1 MKFPAWCASCAR
13 NSDRCIGLVNNAALG
28 LDGALSLM
36 HNSQI
41 EELVRVN
48 TLSPIVL
55 TKYVVRTMMSERSRP
70 HCQCR
75 LDHRLHRL

>member
-1 MKFPAWCASCAR
+1 MRKLHQEFGPLF
-13 NSDRCIGLVNNAALG
+13 GLVNNAALG

-41 EELVRVN
+41 EELVRIN

-55 TKYVVRTMMSERSRP
+55 TNMWCAR
-70 HCQCR
+70 
-75 LDHRLHRL
+75 